1 MAIRTG
7 RVARAGPAG
16 GLSLL
21 ELVVVLAIIGTL
33 TAIAIPRYAEADAR
47 YRAESASRRIVA
59 DLALAQAKAYT
70 TGQAVTVSFNVGAD
84 MLTVPGMSAL
94 EKSSLDYTV
103 RFAEAPYR
111 AHLLLAD
118 FDGTP
123 VVSFDGFGVPNR
135 TGFVVLR
142 AGKVFKTIVLEPSTG
157 KAAAL

>member
-1 MAIRTG
+1 MAIPTG

-47 YRAESASRRIVA
+47 YRADSAARRIVA

-70 TGQAVTVSFNVGAD
+70 TGEAVTVSFNVTAD
-84 MLTVPGMSAL
+84 LLTVPGMSAL
-94 EKSSLDYTV
+94 ENSSLDYTV

-111 AHLLLAD
+111 AHLLLVD

-123 VVSFDGFGVPNR
+123 VVRFDGFGTPNR
-135 TGFVVLR
+135 SGFVVLQV
-142 AGKVFKTIVLEPSTG
+142 GQVLKTIMLDLSTG
-157 KAAAL
+157 KATVL